1 MFKSLHIVLVILTF
15 ASACL
20 GQSTDF
26 RKTEWGMSKNEV
38 KALEP
43 LPLQGEN
50 QTSLVYQDSI
60 AGIDV
65 VIGYTFS
72 TDSDQLIAG
81 GYLSQSKYKNQNE
94 YIDDFNTMKKYFTGK
109 YGEPKLDK
117 VRWLN
122 NFFKNSPE
130 KAGFAVA
137 LGHAYYLTEWDT
149 PNSVITMT
157 LSGQDYEIQHL
168 VSFKSKQYSEKLDHI
183 RKQAEEIYNQK
194 YGTEQS
200 SRN

>member
-1 MFKSLHIVLVILTF
+1 MFKSLNIALLLLVL
-15 ASACL
+15 ASVCV
-20 GQSTDF
+20 GQNTDF
-26 RKTEWGMSKNEV
+26 REAKWGMSKNDV
-38 KALEP
+38 KSLEH

-72 TDSDQLIAG
+72 TDSNQLIAG
-81 GYLSQSKYKNQNE
+81 GYLSKAKYKSQNK
-94 YIDDFNTMKKYFTGK
+94 YIDDFNTMKKYLTGK
-109 YGEPKLDK
+109 YGEPNVDK
-117 VRWLN
+117 IRWLN

-130 KAGFAVA
+130 KVGFAVA

-149 PNSVITMT
+149 QNTVITMT